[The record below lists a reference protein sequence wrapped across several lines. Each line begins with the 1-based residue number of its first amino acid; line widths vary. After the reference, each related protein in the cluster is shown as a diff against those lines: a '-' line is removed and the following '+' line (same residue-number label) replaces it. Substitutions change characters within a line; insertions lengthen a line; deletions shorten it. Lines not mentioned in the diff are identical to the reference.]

1 MSEKIIEELEKVSA
15 GIEKAKQQTE
25 EKLKTVEENLH
36 DTKLNPYGVTTIDF
50 TERQELMEDVL
61 KMEGTMMGLKLAIET
76 CQENA
81 V

>member
-1 MSEKIIEELEKVSA
+1 MSQKIIEQLEKVSA
-15 GIEKAKQQTE
+15 NIEVKKAESEK
-25 EKLKTVEENLH
+25 KLKTVEENLH

-50 TERQELMEDVL
+50 SERQELMEDIL
-61 KMEGTMMGLKLAIET
+61 KMEGTIMGLKLAVET

>member
-15 GIEKAKQQTE
+15 GIEKAKHETE
-25 EKLKTVEENLH
+25 EKLKTVEDNLH

-50 TERQELMEDVL
+50 SERQELMEDVL

-81 V
+81 F

>member
-15 GIEKAKQQTE
+15 NIEKSKEQTE
-25 EKLKTVEENLH
+25 EKLKTVEENLQ

-50 TERQELMEDVL
+50 SERQELMEDIL
-61 KMEGTMMGLKLAIET
+61 KMEGTLMGIKLAIET

>member
-1 MSEKIIEELEKVSA
+1 MSQKIIEQLEKVSA
-15 GIEKAKQQTE
+15 NIEVKKAESEK
-25 EKLKTVEENLH
+25 KLKTVEENLH

-50 TERQELMEDVL
+50 SERQELMEDIL
-61 KMEGTMMGLKLAIET
+61 KMEGTIMGLKLAVGT

>member
-1 MSEKIIEELEKVSA
+1 MSEKIIEQLEKVCA
-15 GIEKAKQQTE
+15 NIKITKEKTE

-50 TERQELMEDVL
+50 SERQELMEDIM
-61 KMEGTMMGLKLAIET
+61 KMEGTMMGLQLAIET

-81 V
+81 I

>member
-1 MSEKIIEELEKVSA
+1 MSQKIIEQLEKVSA
-15 GIEKAKQQTE
+15 NIEVKKAESEK
-25 EKLKTVEENLH
+25 KLKTVEENLH

-50 TERQELMEDVL
+50 SEREELMEDIL
-61 KMEGTMMGLKLAIET
+61 KMEGTIMGLKLAVET

>member
-1 MSEKIIEELEKVSA
+1 MSQKIIEQLEKVSA
-15 GIEKAKQQTE
+15 NIEVKKAESEK
-25 EKLKTVEENLH
+25 KLKTVEENLH

-50 TERQELMEDVL
+50 SERQELMEDIL
-61 KMEGTMMGLKLAIET
+61 KMEGTIMGLKLSVET

>member
-1 MSEKIIEELEKVSA
+1 MSQKIIEQLEKVSA
-15 GIEKAKQQTE
+15 NIEVKKAESEK
-25 EKLKTVEENLH
+25 KLKTVEENLH

-50 TERQELMEDVL
+50 SERQELMEDVL
-61 KMEGTMMGLKLAIET
+61 KMEGTLMGLKLAIET